1 MYNETVRQEQRKE
14 NHIENNFVIGNIA
27 RMIEMKNHLF
37 LLEVLKEILKIQP
50 NAKLLLVGDGPYKGE
65 VQKKAEELELQ
76 KDVIYYG
83 VTDKVNE
90 VLQAMDVFV
99 LPSLYE
105 GVPLTVIEAA
115 ASGIKY
121 VISDTINSHLEKNE
135 LELKLSLQLAAKEW
149 AEKILNHT
157 KEYNR
162 RNQRKLIED
171 SGFDIKK
178 QTLLLEKI
186 YKDILQGE

>member
-14 NHIENNFVIGNIA
+14 NHIENNFVIGNVA

-76 KDVIYYG
+76 KDVIYHG

>member
-1 MYNETVRQEQRKE
+1 
-14 NHIENNFVIGNIA
+14 
-27 RMIEMKNHLF
+27 MIEMKNHSF
-37 LLEVLKEILKIQP
+37 LLEVLKEILKIQL
-50 NAKLLLVGDGPYKGE
+50 NAKLLLVGDGPYKE
-65 VQKKAEELELQ
+65 AIQKKAEELKLQ
-76 KDVIYYG
+76 NDIIYYG

-90 VLQAMDVFV
+90 VLQVMDVFI

-115 ASGIKY
+115 ASGLKY
-121 VISDTINSHLEKNE
+121 VISDTINSHLAKNE
-135 LELKLSLQLAAKEW
+135 LELKLSLQLTAKEW

-162 RNQRKLIED
+162 MNQKELIEN